1 MTDGLRDPRMPTDR
15 KPRRLGVYSDGPF
28 GLVTTSDGSTALVAD
43 AADHPFL
50 TFACAVG
57 RHFDETV
64 IFARARSVGDA
75 EDGRVLPREV
85 RFVTLPYYESLTHA
99 GQLARAIP
107 GTVFGFWRGLGRV
120 DTVWVF
126 GPHPFALFLV
136 PLARLR
142 GREVVLGVRQDS
154 MSYYRSRLAG
164 RARRP
169 VLALA
174 KGWELAFR
182 GLSRRLKTTVV
193 GEDVARQY
201 GAPRP
206 EVLTM
211 TVSLLRTAD
220 VAGATARDWSGAI
233 TLFTAGR
240 IDQEK
245 NPLLLVEAMSR
256 LEQRAPGRFR
266 LVWAGS
272 GPLEGAVRERAAE
285 LGVEGSVELLGFVPF
300 GPELLERY
308 RSAHA
313 FVHVSL
319 TEGVP
324 ATVIEAM
331 GSGTPIV
338 ATAVGGVPRALEE
351 GRAGVLV
358 PPRDVAA
365 LTDAIL
371 RLDADPALRERI
383 VARGL
388 QLARQN
394 TLDASAERI
403 ARFMQAEGGE

>member
-1 MTDGLRDPRMPTDR
+1 MSLRGGLA
-15 KPRRLGVYSDGPF
+15 L
-28 GLVTTSDGSTALVAD
+28 LTSL
-43 AADHPFL
+43 H
-50 TFACAVG
+50 
-57 RHFDETV
+57 EQ
-64 IFARARSVGDA
+64 ARARLIDHELVA
-75 EDGRVLPREV
+75 EP
-85 RFVTLPYYESLTHA
+85 A
-99 GQLARAIP
+99 
-107 GTVFGFWRGLGRV
+107 
-120 DTVWVF
+120 
-126 GPHPFALFLV
+126 
-136 PLARLR
+136 
-142 GREVVLGVRQDS
+142 
-154 MSYYRSRLAG
+154 
-164 RARRP
+164 
-169 VLALA
+169 
-174 KGWELAFR
+174 
-182 GLSRRLKTTVV
+182 
-193 GEDVARQY
+193 
-201 GAPRP
+201 
-206 EVLTM
+206 
-211 TVSLLRTAD
+211 
-220 VAGATARDWSGAI
+220 ARDWSGAI

-371 RLDADPALRERI
+371 RLETDPALRESI